1 MFTELKK
8 LIKRYKTDDS
18 ARAFINA
25 ELRQLTGYF
34 ILWAIVYTIYLIL
47 V

>member
-1 MFTELKK
+1 MFTSLKK
-8 LIKRYKTDDS
+8 LIKSYRTDDS
-18 ARAFINA
+18 TRAFINA

-34 ILWAIVYTIYLIL
+34 LLWLIVYIVYVIL